1 MYLLKILRVF
11 NGFSALDQSMF
22 MKDIKMLYNKKIEI
36 IIKYNQKLARNYK
49 KDNNNIAK
57 IIFIS
62 YLLRA
67 SILILNL
74 LCFSYFVGLM
84 WFIICDLKL
93 FEETENFIDFFGVRE
108 EFNYKIAIKM
118 TYFAFTSVSTVGLGD
133 YHPRSNSERILG
145 AIFLMSG
152 VSITSYVVENLTKM
166 IGKI

>member
-1 MYLLKILRVF
+1 
-11 NGFSALDQSMF
+11 MF

-84 WFIICDLKL
+84 WFIISDLKM
-93 FEETENFIDFFGVRE
+93 FEET
-108 EFNYKIAIKM
+108 
-118 TYFAFTSVSTVGLGD
+118 
-133 YHPRSNSERILG
+133 
-145 AIFLMSG
+145 
-152 VSITSYVVENLTKM
+152 
-166 IGKI
+166 

>member
-1 MYLLKILRVF
+1 MTRKERMIDFFSKLSLIDVLALLPLEVIFVGLEPKYNRLMYLLKILRVF

-84 WFIICDLKL
+84 WFIICDLQL
-93 FEETENFIDFFGVRE
+93 FEETENFIDYFDVYE
-108 EFNYKIAIKM
+108 KFN
-118 TYFAFTSVSTVGLGD
+118 S
-133 YHPRSNSERILG
+133 
-145 AIFLMSG
+145 
-152 VSITSYVVENLTKM
+152 
-166 IGKI
+166 